1 MPSSSTRSTSRPSQG
16 PPPPAVLWV
25 AESAAVHQLLS
36 PGIDRLRAAGA
47 MCEAVE
53 LGLREAMT
61 GVLPSP
67 AHDPD
72 APWTLLVVA
81 FAEQS
86 ALPAALAART
96 GRPVVALPMISEGD
110 ALSPRSALEAC
121 LGADPRYPVLVAP
134 VSQPLAT
141 AAWLEHLLGGASGA
155 GAGARAA
162 APSNVIAMGWQ
173 GRGDAADFA
182 AREGAATP
190 TAIAGIEQITR
201 EAVPPARSE
210 PMAEPQPPGGFS
222 DADWRA
228 LEAYESELRRSDEE
242 GEEPM
247 PPPAPAARPADKRLS
262 NTDLAEAVARQ
273 LREIE
278 ELRLERQVQDE
289 LRDGFS
295 WKRGAETRRSV
306 VAEAFE
312 QERHEQP
319 REAPASTPPQAAPR
333 PPQREKATPPPR
345 PVVDR
350 ECRPEEPDFVAP
362 RPLAAVPPP
371 GASRPQVLTTGLDAP
386 SPKVL
391 DRIHDVV
398 LEGGVVALPTETGY
412 VLACDATSRS
422 ALARLREVAALPDE
436 HPLML
441 MVQNLAMVQAIVRH
455 LPRGLDSIFEDL
467 WPGPLAVR
475 FRRPRALFQAA
486 SPGDTI
492 VLRYSPSPI
501 TGLLLDLIVR
511 PLAVLDA
518 GAEGDPLPLF
528 LRQPCFDSASVRQ
541 QFGANLDVLL
551 DAGVLPE
558 SRRVT
563 VLAAQEP
570 PYVLEFEGAI
580 ARQRIE
586 GRLNAGELAPPPAC

>member
-1 MPSSSTRSTSRPSQG
+1 
-16 PPPPAVLWV
+16 
-25 AESAAVHQLLS
+25 
-36 PGIDRLRAAGA
+36 
-47 MCEAVE
+47 
-53 LGLREAMT
+53 
-61 GVLPSP
+61 
-67 AHDPD
+67 
-72 APWTLLVVA
+72 
-81 FAEQS
+81 
-86 ALPAALAART
+86 
-96 GRPVVALPMISEGD
+96 
-110 ALSPRSALEAC
+110 
-121 LGADPRYPVLVAP
+121 
-134 VSQPLAT
+134 
-141 AAWLEHLLGGASGA
+141 
-155 GAGARAA
+155 
-162 APSNVIAMGWQ
+162 
-173 GRGDAADFA
+173 
-182 AREGAATP
+182 
-190 TAIAGIEQITR
+190 
-201 EAVPPARSE
+201 
-210 PMAEPQPPGGFS
+210 
-222 DADWRA
+222 
-228 LEAYESELRRSDEE
+228 
-242 GEEPM
+242 
-247 PPPAPAARPADKRLS
+247 
-262 NTDLAEAVARQ
+262 LAEAVARQ

-295 WKRGAETRRSV
+295 WKRGAETKRSV

-312 QERHEQP
+312 QERHEPP
-319 REAPASTPPQAAPR
+319 RHARASTTLPAAPR
-333 PPQREKATPPPR
+333 PPQREKSTPPPR
-345 PVVDR
+345 PGVDR
-350 ECRPEEPDFVAP
+350 ECRPEEPDFIAP
-362 RPLAAVPPP
+362 RPLAAAPSP
-371 GASRPQVLTTGLDAP
+371 GASRPQVLTTGLDVP

-412 VLACDATSRS
+412 VLACDATNRN
-422 ALARLREVAALPDE
+422 ALTRLRAVAALPDE

-455 LPRGLDSIFEDL
+455 LPRGLDTIFEDL

-518 GAEGDPLPLF
+518 GPEGDPLPLF
-528 LRQPCFDSASVRQ
+528 LRQPCFDSATVRSL
-541 QFGANLDVLL
+541 FGANLDVLL

-563 VLAAQEP
+563 VLAAQES

-586 GRLNAGELAPPPAC
+586 GRLNAGEQLAPPPTC